1 MRRVEAADQTEDSRM
16 KIMPTLL
23 AAAALAFASSHALAG
38 DPRAGES
45 KAEAC
50 IACHGADGNSPA
62 PSFPRIGGQYES
74 YLLHS
79 LRGYK
84 SGDRVNAIMADIVK
98 DLSDQDLR
106 DLAAYYA
113 AQDSGL
119 YVPRRGQ

>member
-1 MRRVEAADQTEDSRM
+1 MPRAKALDQTEDPKM
-16 KIMPTLL
+16 KIMLTLF
-23 AAAALAFASSHALAG
+23 AALALALAATQAFAG
-38 DPRAGES
+38 DPRAGQA

-74 YLLHS
+74 YLLKT

-84 SGDRVNAIMADIVK
+84 SGERPNPIMAGIVA

-113 AQDSGL
+113 TQDSGL
-119 YVPRRGQ
+119 YVPGRRP